1 MAAILYLASP
11 SHLLSPLAGMHEN
24 SRGRWPVRVLV
35 KVLIP
40 VMDGAHV
47 DALEGQPAAVRF
59 VLTPELGREVEGH
72 NVPVLPEPNR
82 GFGEQVGPFVPVVFR
97 REDNTPSGNGVVA
110 DLNDFVVA
118 QLRGP
123 AVNSGPG
130 FGIRFVQAAADR
142 GLEPQDALLP
152 RELGLEGA
160 TLGTSWVDK
169 AS

>member
-1 MAAILYLASP
+1 M
-11 SHLLSPLAGMHEN
+11 
-24 SRGRWPVRVLV
+24 RVLI
-35 KVLIP
+35 KVLIS
-40 VMDGAHV
+40 VMDGTHV
-47 DALEGQPAAVRF
+47 DALEGQPAPVRF
-59 VLTPELGREVEGH
+59 VLTPELGRDVEGH

-82 GFGEQVGPFVPVVFR
+82 GFGEQVGPFVPVVYR

-110 DLNDFVVA
+110 DLNDLFVN
-118 QLRGP
+118 QLRG
-123 AVNSGPG
+123 AAIDAGPG
-130 FGIRFVQAAADR
+130 LRIRLVQAAADR